1 MSIRSWAPLT
11 WAKGPNDDTEQINK
25 QNANAGDTITDDI
38 TVTGSNGF
46 EGTVT
51 SVLYGPV
58 APLGSPAAATCVGV
72 DYTNA
77 PVAGTFEVEVD
88 GDGTYTTAPFTV
100 LVAGCYTYSETLNTV
115 PPVGPSMRGR
125 SSETVLVFPKVT
137 TQISKQT
144 ANVGDTITDDIKV
157 FGSGSYKGLVNWTLL
172 GPVAPRLTSSGAQTC
187 EGVVWTN
194 APVASRGSITANGD
208 GVYKTAGYK
217 VQVAGCYTYIEML
230 VGDTTTPPTTP
241 STPGLKS
248 ETVLVFPKTPPVLGV
263 TGPDMVPV
271 ALTGLGL
278 LMIGGA
284 AVFATRRR
292 RVVWITS

>member
-172 GPVAPRLTSSGAQTC
+172 GPVAPRLP
-187 EGVVWTN
+187 
-194 APVASRGSITANGD
+194 APVLRPARVWFGPTLRLHRAARSPRTGTGSTRPRATRSRLPGA
-208 GVYKTAGYK
+208 
-217 VQVAGCYTYIEML
+217 
-230 VGDTTTPPTTP
+230 TPT
-241 STPGLKS
+241 SRCWS
-248 ETVLVFPKTPPVLGV
+248 ETRLRLRRPPAHQG
-263 TGPDMVPV
+263 
-271 ALTGLGL
+271 
-278 LMIGGA
+278 
-284 AVFATRRR
+284 
-292 RVVWITS
+292 

>member
-77 PVAGTFEVEVD
+77 PVAGTFEVEGD

-137 TQISKQT
+137 LQISKQT

-172 GPVAPRLTSSGAQTC
+172 GPVAPRLTSSGAPTC
-187 EGVVWTN
+187 EGVVDQRSGCI
-194 APVASRGSITANGD
+194 ARLDHRERGRGLQDRGLQGPGCRVLHLHRDAGRRHDYASD
-208 GVYKTAGYK
+208 DP
-217 VQVAGCYTYIEML
+217 QH
-230 VGDTTTPPTTP
+230 
-241 STPGLKS
+241 
-248 ETVLVFPKTPPVLGV
+248 
-263 TGPDMVPV
+263 
-271 ALTGLGL
+271 
-278 LMIGGA
+278 
-284 AVFATRRR
+284 TRAEE
-292 RVVWITS
+292 

>member
-1 MSIRSWAPLT
+1 MSTRLPIPRRCSPFSTATPGSTCCTRARCVPPSKLLPQRRSTGTRVSSQTAAIGDTIFDTITVAGLPTPTPAGLTVSSTLLGPVPALTGANGALTCEGVDYTDAPEAGTFEVDVTGNGDYVTDDYVVTEEGCYTYVETLNT
-11 WAKGPNDDTEQINK
+11 TPPVGPSTAGRATETVLVSDTPQVNTEINK

-115 PPVGPSMRGR
+115 PPVVPACGDDPVKRFW
-125 SSETVLVFPKVT
+125 SS
-137 TQISKQT
+137 
-144 ANVGDTITDDIKV
+144 
-157 FGSGSYKGLVNWTLL
+157 
-172 GPVAPRLTSSGAQTC
+172 
-187 EGVVWTN
+187 
-194 APVASRGSITANGD
+194 
-208 GVYKTAGYK
+208 
-217 VQVAGCYTYIEML
+217 
-230 VGDTTTPPTTP
+230 
-241 STPGLKS
+241 
-248 ETVLVFPKTPPVLGV
+248 
-263 TGPDMVPV
+263 
-271 ALTGLGL
+271 
-278 LMIGGA
+278 
-284 AVFATRRR
+284 RR
-292 RVVWITS
+292 

>member
-1 MSIRSWAPLT
+1 
-11 WAKGPNDDTEQINK
+11 
-25 QNANAGDTITDDI
+25 
-38 TVTGSNGF
+38 
-46 EGTVT
+46 
-51 SVLYGPV
+51 
-58 APLGSPAAATCVGV
+58 
-72 DYTNA
+72 
-77 PVAGTFEVEVD
+77 
-88 GDGTYTTAPFTV
+88 
-100 LVAGCYTYSETLNTV
+100 
-115 PPVGPSMRGR
+115 
-125 SSETVLVFPKVT
+125 VT

-172 GPVAPRLTSSGAQTC
+172 GPVAPRLTSSGAPTC

-248 ETVLVFPKTPPVLGV
+248 ETVLVFPKTLAVLAVLGV
-263 TGPDMVPV
+263 TGSDMVPV

-292 RVVWITS
+292 RVLITS

>member
-1 MSIRSWAPLT
+1 MPPSKLLPQRRSTGTRVSSQTAAIGDTIFDTITVAGLPTPTPAGLTVSSTLLGPVPALTGANGALTCEGVDFTDAPEAGT
-11 WAKGPNDDTEQINK
+11 FEVDVTGNGDYNTEINK

-115 PPVGPSMRGR
+115 PPVVPACGDDPVKRFW
-125 SSETVLVFPKVT
+125 SS
-137 TQISKQT
+137 
-144 ANVGDTITDDIKV
+144 
-157 FGSGSYKGLVNWTLL
+157 
-172 GPVAPRLTSSGAQTC
+172 
-187 EGVVWTN
+187 
-194 APVASRGSITANGD
+194 
-208 GVYKTAGYK
+208 
-217 VQVAGCYTYIEML
+217 
-230 VGDTTTPPTTP
+230 
-241 STPGLKS
+241 
-248 ETVLVFPKTPPVLGV
+248 
-263 TGPDMVPV
+263 
-271 ALTGLGL
+271 
-278 LMIGGA
+278 
-284 AVFATRRR
+284 RR
-292 RVVWITS
+292 